1 MSVSIVATP
10 ITGSSTIY
18 RNRGFDISFSIAS
31 SLAIDTSL
39 SFSNSTAG
47 VLPYITDDRFKSTTG
62 ISTLGALGTI
72 RADVLSSNPRQVTTV
87 TPRSYYGTAGLCT
100 DPFGNIYFAVTDQNR
115 ILKLDTSG
123 SITTFAGS
131 GFPGSSNGPRLSA
144 QFNAPVGIATD
155 GSGTFYV
162 TDNYRVR
169 TIDPSG
175 DVSTLAGSAARG
187 FVDASGTSASF
198 YSPNMIAI
206 RPNGDLLVTDLHRIR
221 NLTRAGDVTTYAGTT
236 DAGYVDGPFT
246 RLVTPTRVMI
256 RAITS
261 TSNVYD
267 SSSSGSTWGIS
278 NLGIGSKVLSAI
290 LNEPVGGQVLYG
302 GRWDS
307 TFNSP
312 VVYQSTVA
320 DAVSG
325 ATGFTGFS
333 TTSDSINSIAYNGS
347 NLYVAGGEING
358 TTSGLY
364 YSADGRAWSTA
375 ASPGSNVLAACYT
388 VAYGNGRWLAGGSGS
403 NGSSSNLL
411 TSTDGSNWTRSAA
424 CPITLIRKILYA
436 GGKWVV
442 VGEGSPNQADS
453 TDGIN
458 WTTRTVDTGYGA
470 TSNKITTLTYGA
482 GRWVLGSRGIGTSLY
497 YSTDASSWTA
507 TTIEFDDINTVF
519 YSALSNKFFATRF
532 PSSNTRTLASS
543 TTGTSWIYETTTSET
558 LIGMTDVSMS
568 LAPFTEYSARMYFP
582 YGLLYDPAGN
592 LYIADQYNNRIR
604 KVAAGTS
611 TMTTFAGTGV
621 DAVTNGTL
629 TTAGVPRPS
638 SLARDSTGTIY
649 AGSFD
654 RNTIQI
660 ITGNTISLGAGA
672 YVSAGDTDG
681 APLTARF
688 NGISGFAIYGNTL
701 YIGEGIN
708 GDIRALTTLPNLDPA
723 NSPPGYSIVA
733 TSNYPITVTSCIDTS
748 WTSVGG
754 ALPLY
759 KYEPFVN
766 AFTVN
771 SGVGSGVTLSY
782 AASAAELLG
791 YLSGTGTSNVLF
803 RSTNG
808 ANTAYT
814 YSLPLE
820 VQARS
825 GDTVIDAVATSVTIN
840 PGRIVLTPSNT
851 ALVFYRNEPSPNPV
865 FSLLPAPVQV
875 MYSAT
880 TLPAG
885 LRFVKTDSRSFTLTG
900 TPTIQS
906 ITSNYTILAQDT
918 AGRTYSTPVTM
929 IVNPERILIDVEGS
943 LSNTGLSSNVP
954 LSPIAFTARFPP
966 YDGFRAI
973 NYAWSAPPPSGMQ
986 FIRTKNG
993 SNITSQ
999 SAIIN
1004 STEDVSFGL
1013 SLTGT
1018 ITAAQLESFAKS
1030 GITSYPITLT
1040 GTRSAGGTPL
1050 SPSLPKVISLSFAE
1064 TVFFD
1069 SSLAPLFV
1077 GLPVSNMFYRAKTY
1091 FPFPTDSSIAGI
1103 EIIDGFIPDG
1113 LDASFTMSTQKFSFA
1128 GTPTAPGS
1136 FAFTLQASNTRGTTA
1151 ALPVTLSTSNDSLTI
1166 TSSVADTC
1174 FNFIQYR
1181 DLSNKKEG
1189 YYTSPIRYTV
1199 TSTANLPT
1207 TMTASNLPAGV
1218 TLFPNGSGFDLSGL
1232 PTEAV
1237 GLSTAV
1243 LTARS
1248 LSTIAT
1254 VSGDFRY
1261 LVSPEAFTFRLDPS
1275 ANFAFT
1281 QNVPITPVR
1290 VIASTFSEQ
1299 PVIRFASPSIPPAL
1313 QIGNTGGIVGTM
1325 LTSNSGSFTVS
1336 AFSPYTSGT
1345 KTYSYTVTADSV
1357 LLQPSVYRTV
1367 TAPGCNVSIPINGY
1381 SLSALTVSNYRFSNP
1396 FPYGLTF
1403 NSTTGLLSGTLSTTL
1418 PSNVEFTLVGSAG
1431 FVDGSLGGTMTTT
1444 NLTVNRAQMLRND
1457 YNASFSPT
1465 ATTLRVYSSDD
1476 NGASWTL
1483 VYSNASNVYAST
1495 IGTNGS
1501 TKYLIPTTSN
1511 FLLTSSDGANY
1522 SRIDYDVAA
1531 ATPRT
1536 SAIVN
1541 KPGTS
1546 TWWMAGT
1553 RDISGGGRGAF
1564 LYTSSND
1571 GVTWSRGSEITT
1583 GSFTARDLNENY
1595 TGEFIPYVSGGVA
1608 LAYKDGVLMLGGSR
1622 ILRSTD
1628 EGGTWS
1634 TVNGGFSEEV
1644 AAFSLDHETVWVA
1657 TGSDGY
1663 QTGAQIIQAYNTN
1676 ANTVCYSV
1684 DAGLTWTY
1692 GTGGFNMNGYDLRYG
1707 GGAWMACG
1715 RNGGGNY
1722 TQEVRYS
1729 FDGATWTLLNAIPS
1743 PILESN
1749 QPLGVLFQLGA
1760 LAFDETE
1767 WKVVRTL
1774 DDGTATLYSHPY
1786 DLPMEYGWTATDIT
1800 ASFSGNPLTSVTRFT
1815 SYVAQTID
1823 PGPDITTISFPLPN
1837 TGPTFVSPAQSTFI
1851 FWQYMPIPTITF
1863 RAVDGAGT
1871 IAYFVSP
1878 IPVGLTWD
1886 PITQSLSGRCIELGT
1901 QTFTVYAKSAVG
1913 ITAFPVTVI
1922 VEVPRII
1929 KQQSGAGAYTSLL
1942 RQYTT
1947 VNAAQK
1953 ARDTRAFPTQVSGI
1967 GEFAS
1972 PYPPDVITPS
1982 NCPC

>member
-1 MSVSIVATP
+1 
-10 ITGSSTIY
+10 
-18 RNRGFDISFSIAS
+18 
-31 SLAIDTSL
+31 
-39 SFSNSTAG
+39 
-47 VLPYITDDRFKSTTG
+47 
-62 ISTLGALGTI
+62 
-72 RADVLSSNPRQVTTV
+72 
-87 TPRSYYGTAGLCT
+87 
-100 DPFGNIYFAVTDQNR
+100 
-115 ILKLDTSG
+115 
-123 SITTFAGS
+123 
-131 GFPGSSNGPRLSA
+131 
-144 QFNAPVGIATD
+144 
-155 GSGTFYV
+155 
-162 TDNYRVR
+162 
-169 TIDPSG
+169 
-175 DVSTLAGSAARG
+175 
-187 FVDASGTSASF
+187 
-198 YSPNMIAI
+198 
-206 RPNGDLLVTDLHRIR
+206 
-221 NLTRAGDVTTYAGTT
+221 
-236 DAGYVDGPFT
+236 
-246 RLVTPTRVMI
+246 
-256 RAITS
+256 
-261 TSNVYD
+261 
-267 SSSSGSTWGIS
+267 
-278 NLGIGSKVLSAI
+278 
-290 LNEPVGGQVLYG
+290 
-302 GRWDS
+302 
-307 TFNSP
+307 
-312 VVYQSTVA
+312 
-320 DAVSG
+320 
-325 ATGFTGFS
+325 
-333 TTSDSINSIAYNGS
+333 
-347 NLYVAGGEING
+347 
-358 TTSGLY
+358 
-364 YSADGRAWSTA
+364 
-375 ASPGSNVLAACYT
+375 
-388 VAYGNGRWLAGGSGS
+388 
-403 NGSSSNLL
+403 
-411 TSTDGSNWTRSAA
+411 
-424 CPITLIRKILYA
+424 
-436 GGKWVV
+436 
-442 VGEGSPNQADS
+442 
-453 TDGIN
+453 
-458 WTTRTVDTGYGA
+458 
-470 TSNKITTLTYGA
+470 
-482 GRWVLGSRGIGTSLY
+482 
-497 YSTDASSWTA
+497 
-507 TTIEFDDINTVF
+507 
-519 YSALSNKFFATRF
+519 
-532 PSSNTRTLASS
+532 
-543 TTGTSWIYETTTSET
+543 
-558 LIGMTDVSMS
+558 
-568 LAPFTEYSARMYFP
+568 MYFP
-582 YGLLYDPAGN
+582 YGLLYDPSGN
-592 LYIADQYNNRIR
+592 LYIADQYNNRVR
-604 KVAAGTS
+604 RVAAGTS
-611 TMTTFAGTGV
+611 TMTTFAGTGADSV
-621 DAVTNGTL
+621 ADGTL
-629 TTAGVPRPS
+629 TTAGTARAS
-638 SLARDSTGTIY
+638 ILARDVGGTIY
-649 AGSFD
+649 VGSFE
-654 RNTIQI
+654 RQTIQA
-660 ITGNTISLGAGA
+660 ISGSNVSLYAGA
-672 YVSAGDTDG
+672 YFTPGYVDG

-688 NGISGFAIYGNTL
+688 NGIAGLATFGNAL
-701 YIGEGIN
+701 YIGEDFN
-708 GDIRALTTLPNLDPA
+708 ANIRKLTTLPNLDPA
-723 NSPPGYSIVA
+723 NSPTGYSIVA

-771 SGVGSGVTLSY
+771 PGVGSGVTLAY
-782 AASAAELLG
+782 AASASELLG

-880 TLPAG
+880 ALPAG

-929 IVNPERILIDVEGS
+929 IVNPERIIIDVEGS

-973 NYAWSAPPPSGMQ
+973 TYTWSAPPPSGMQ

-993 SNITSQ
+993 SNVTAQ
-999 SAIIN
+999 FATIN

-1189 YYTSPIRYTV
+1189 YYPSNITYTV

-1218 TLFPNGSGFDLSGL
+1218 TLFPNGNGFDLSGL

-1254 VSGDFRY
+1254 VSGDVKY

-1357 LLQPSVYRTV
+1357 LLQPSVYQTV

-1457 YNASFSPT
+1457 YNGSFSPT
-1465 ATTLRVYSSDD
+1465 ATTLRIYSSDN

-1595 TGEFIPYVSGGVA
+1595 MGEFIPYVSGGVA

-1634 TVNGGFSEEV
+1634 TVNGGFTTEV

-1663 QTGAQIIQAYNTN
+1663 QTGAQIVQAYNTN
-1676 ANTVCYSV
+1676 ANTVCYSI

-1692 GTGGFNMNGYDLRYG
+1692 GTDGFNMNGYDLRYG

-1715 RNGGGNY
+1715 RNGPVLSGNY

-1729 FDGATWTLLNAIPS
+1729 FDGATWALLTAVPS

-1767 WKVVRTL
+1767 WKIVRTL

-1800 ASFSGNPLTSVTRFT
+1800 VSFSGNPLTSVTRFT